1 MSGNFWDKQ
10 LSGDDSKDMS
20 DKSTRRSFDSN
31 EREVRIDVHLDDFP
45 VNNWDSD
52 NDARFIVEWYNMNRV
67 VEDEKTLEFF
77 KSGSGVTSI
86 YSRSQA
92 QKLLDFT
99 IQTLEQEGCT
109 VWDMPQNT
117 IEIHPGATIVGLVGG
132 WTFAGLWCTVSF
144 VALFFLVG
152 PVLADL
158 GTSEWNATNGVI
170 IDSGVDSSTDGEGG
184 TTYCL
189 WVDYQYTY
197 DNETFDGNVVSF
209 SKQNSCSSW
218 S

>member
-45 VNNWDSD
+45 VNDWDSD

-189 WVDYQYTY
+189 LVDYQYTY
-197 DNETFDGNVVSF
+197 DN
-209 SKQNSCSSW
+209 
-218 S
+218 